1 MLAAVTPFV
10 LDMAFG
16 IACGA
21 LALLAVKAGG
31 AVRARLAG

>member
-1 MLAAVTPFV
+1 VTPLV

-31 AVRARLAG
+31 AIRAKFSR